1 MSTILLPMKPEYVK
15 SIFNGSKK
23 IVYRKQI
30 PKYSIT
36 RIVVY
41 STSPL
46 KAVIGEVEVQKT
58 MTMECSL
65 LWECTKNET
74 EISKKQFDN
83 YFKNYNIASA
93 YKLGKYKQYN
103 SPNSLL
109 SFGINNTPHSFVYLR
124 ECPYCKNVILF
135 DKDSSNESNSKSE
148 EHIIPFSLGNEEIV
162 IPKGI
167 ICDRC
172 NNYFAREIEKPF
184 LNNKTIKQMRSYH
197 RIPSR
202 KNKIPATRV
211 NINGEYARMVF
222 NYKNN
227 YAIINF
233 DDLSNETI
241 SEFISNPPPFLSFD
255 VNIDDLKDKYYV
267 SRLLIKIFTEINLY
281 YSIELMKPKEN
292 NWFLV
297 FDKKMEELYNYVRF
311 GDRKKKLYDY
321 KVELRKEVVLS
332 ANDDFIASIRLLL
345 DDSKK
350 ELVGM
355 VLDLYELR
363 FTLFI

>member
-1 MSTILLPMKPEYVK
+1 MGTILLPVKPEYVK
-15 SIFNGSKK
+15 SIFKGSKK
-23 IVYRKQI
+23 IVYRRRI
-30 PKYSIT
+30 PKYCIT

-41 STSPL
+41 ATSPV
-46 KAVIGEVEVQKT
+46 KAVIGEIEVQKT
-58 MTMECSL
+58 MTMECSM
-65 LWECTKNET
+65 LWKYT
-74 EISKKQFDN
+74 EDGAGISKKQFDN
-83 YFKNYNIASA
+83 YFSDCNVASA
-93 YKLGKYKQYN
+93 YVLGKCKQYK
-103 SPNSLL
+103 SPKTL
-109 SFGINNTPHSFVYLR
+109 SCFGINNIPHSFVYLR

-135 DKDSSNESNSKSE
+135 DNGGSNESNSKSE

-184 LNNKTIKQMRSYH
+184 LNNKTIKQMRFYH

-202 KNKIPATRV
+202 NDKIPETMI
-211 NINGEYARMVF
+211 NINGESARIIF
-222 NYKNN
+222 DYRNN
-227 YAIINF
+227 YAMINF
-233 DDLSNETI
+233 DDLSKKCI
-241 SEFISNPPPFLSFD
+241 SKFIKTPPPFLSFD
-255 VNIDDLKDKYYV
+255 MNIDYLKDKYYV
-267 SRLLIKIFTEINLY
+267 SRFLIKVFTEINLY
-281 YSIELMKPKEN
+281 YLIEVMKHKEN
-292 NWFLV
+292 NWFIV
-297 FDKKMEELYNYVRF
+297 FDEKMEELCNYVRF
-311 GDRKKKLYDY
+311 GNRKKMLYDY
-321 KVELRKEVVLS
+321 KVELKTQVALS